1 MIIELVPLADSVSCG
16 FTALSVHGPRCT
28 RCLLQIMVMTTHHGT
43 HLQHRVHHVQM
54 YVSTC
59 RLQIAALRLG
69 LSQRKRDLPATTLSN
84 KIGILRHHR
93 HFADGTMT
101 FGLPLRL
108 MADRARN

>member
-1 MIIELVPLADSVSCG
+1 
-16 FTALSVHGPRCT
+16 
-28 RCLLQIMVMTTHHGT
+28 MVMATHHGT

-69 LSQRKRDLPATTLSN
+69 LSQRKRDLQATSLSKRIN
-84 KIGILRHHR
+84 LLRHHR
-93 HFADGTMT
+93 HFADGTVT

-108 MADRARN
+108 MAERDRDKR